1 MLCPKYCF
9 VDKSISIERE
19 RTDGESESDIRQYGR
34 VHFVE
39 SMTIG
44 MLHQIIICSFN
55 PQPLTK
61 PETLKPL
68 NPKALNP

>member
-1 MLCPKYCF
+1 
-9 VDKSISIERE
+9 
-19 RTDGESESDIRQYGR
+19 
-34 VHFVE
+34 
-39 SMTIG
+39 MTIG

-68 NPKALNP
+68 NPLPSLGNANTILGVPYFNYAILSPQTLILIIKAQTS